1 MSCPRTAK
9 FPIGQ
14 RLALGLVSTASLLL
28 LHHPQPSRAQATTNN
43 STVTNS
49 AAPSASST
57 TTGGTNI
64 NYQTNN
70 AYNNEMGFG
79 PGVFCRTPTVFMG
92 GNWGEGKFDATQSI
106 NIRSSNNTS
115 NYALNAGILIP
126 FGSSVLEDCKRMV
139 QAIARDREI
148 SSQLSMLRT
157 CNELMREGVVV
168 DPEIFPML
176 EPCVQYTVSMSR
188 QATPQHSLRSA
199 PAIAPR
205 PNQPSSQ
212 PAVELRPR
220 TTRVF

>member
-1 MSCPRTAK
+1 MSCPSNAT
-9 FPIGQ
+9 FPLGQ
-14 RLALGLVSTASLLL
+14 RLFLGLVSTASLLL
-28 LHHPQPSRAQATTNN
+28 ICHSQPSLAQSTTNS

-79 PGVFCRTPTVFMG
+79 PGVFCRTPAIFMG

-106 NIRSSNNTS
+106 DIRSSNNTS
-115 NYALNAGILIP
+115 NYALNAGLLIP
-126 FGSSVLEDCKRMV
+126 FGSSVLDDCKRMV

-157 CNELMREGVVV
+157 CNELMREGLLV

-176 EPCVQYTVSMSR
+176 EPCVQYTASMAR
-188 QATPQHSLRSA
+188 QTAVQQSLRSA
-199 PAIAPR
+199 PAMVPR
-205 PNQPSSQ
+205 PTQPNSQ